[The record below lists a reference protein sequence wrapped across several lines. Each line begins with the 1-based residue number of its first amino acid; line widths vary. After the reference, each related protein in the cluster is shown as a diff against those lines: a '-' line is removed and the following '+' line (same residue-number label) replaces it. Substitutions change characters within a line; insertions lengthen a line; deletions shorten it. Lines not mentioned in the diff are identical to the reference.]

1 MPVAQHNAPLVLA
14 QSVVGRLV
22 GVAMNQPGRL
32 GGLHPGRGHLRIGI
46 RIGGAALLALLAFTA
61 GGLANRAAHSQWL
74 GQQLLLPGGRA
85 RQSAK
90 LLVLHIVQTQ
100 CIAVAEQNIR
110 ARPVQH
116 GGLSQAGHAAAAQKF
131 IPRQKVAV
139 AHHEEQGAFLGGLTQ
154 QASAFG
160 FKAARLI
167 QRIVTHPDFKQIA
180 QHKDGVCRAA
190 LQIVAPC
197 LHSLWF
203 CGLQMQIGNK
213 VDHAPARRALQL
225 RHKRSSRAGI

>member
-1 MPVAQHNAPLVLA
+1 MQQDHQALQWAADLGKDWSLIESLLPQDWQSKARELGTFRRCGAIANA
-14 QSVVGRLV
+14 R
-22 GVAMNQPGRL
+22 
-32 GGLHPGRGHLRIGI
+32 
-46 RIGGAALLALLAFTA
+46 ALLQVLLIHLGQGCSLRETAVQARLAGIAHVSDVALLKRLRSCSGWFE
-61 GGLANRAAHSQWL
+61 WL

-85 RQSAK
+85 RQRAK

-139 AHHEEQGAFLGGLTQ
+139 AHHEEQRALLRGLTQ
-154 QASAFG
+154 QGRAFG
-160 FKAARLI
+160 LKAARFI

-180 QHKDGVCRAA
+180 QNVQRIHLAGVRLQKA
-190 LQIVAPC
+190 LKRQI
-197 LHSLWF
+197 
-203 CGLQMQIGNK
+203 K
-213 VDHAPARRALQL
+213 RR
-225 RHKRSSRAGI
+225 GVG